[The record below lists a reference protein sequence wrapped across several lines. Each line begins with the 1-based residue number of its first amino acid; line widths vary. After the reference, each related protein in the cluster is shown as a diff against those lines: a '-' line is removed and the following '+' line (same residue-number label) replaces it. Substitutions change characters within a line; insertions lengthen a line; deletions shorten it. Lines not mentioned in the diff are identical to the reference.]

1 MFAEVWFLFYQASL
15 LGSREGKF
23 GPDSVQSLSH
33 VQLFVTPWT
42 AARQASLSIPNS
54 QSLLKLTSIHPS
66 SRWCHPTIASSVIPF
81 SSCLQSLPASGSFPM
96 SQFFASGGQ
105 SIEVSA
111 SASVLPMNIQDWF
124 RDSFWKLIGPFPQAE
139 GAPESCTPRAV
150 ALNSECLKFEIRA
163 PSGLD
168 IFSTRAPILRAF
180 YFIFVSYAHRRHKSF
195 SQPRYLFAAYKLPTS
210 FLGLKNHCGR
220 WLQPRH

>member
-42 AARQASLSIPNS
+42 AARRASLSIPNS
-54 QSLLKLTSIHPS
+54 QSLLKLTSIHPVGDAIQPSHLLS
-66 SRWCHPTIASSVIPF
+66 SPSPPAFNLSQHQGLFQRVSSSP
-81 SSCLQSLPASGSFPM
+81 
-96 SQFFASGGQ
+96 SGGQ

-111 SASVLPMNIQDWF
+111 SAAVLPMNVQDWF
-124 RDSFWKLIGPFPQAE
+124 RDSFWKLIGPYPQAE

-150 ALNSECLKFEIRA
+150 ALNSQCLKFEIRA

-220 WLQPRH
+220 WLQPRN